1 MTPPSDDTEQPTT
14 SPTFDQRASVHE
26 VSRLHD
32 AVTRLSLRLEQMNLS
47 DLLEVSKRP
56 WKLVWTNFVAGVA
69 RGVGMFLGAGVA
81 GAITLTLVTWLIYH
95 ALEVANMI
103 PVIGQLAHMA
113 QDSFDQ
119 FMRQHAHAPRK

>member
-1 MTPPSDDTEQPTT
+1 MTQPATEPEESA

-56 WKLVWTNFVAGVA
+56 WKLIWTNFVAGVA

-81 GAITLTLVTWLIYH
+81 GAITLGVLTWVIYH
-95 ALEVANMI
+95 ALQVANMI
-103 PVIGQLAHMA
+103 PVIGQLVHLA
-113 QDSFDQ
+113 QDSFNN
-119 FMRQHAHAPRK
+119 FMQQHTSKR

>member
-1 MTPPSDDTEQPTT
+1 MTSSTTEPEQETA

-56 WKLVWTNFVAGVA
+56 WKLIWTNFVAGVA

-81 GAITLTLVTWLIYH
+81 GAITLGALTWVIYH
-95 ALEVANMI
+95 ALQVANMI
-103 PVIGQLAHMA
+103 PVIGQLVHLA
-113 QDSFDQ
+113 QDSFND
-119 FMRQHAHAPRK
+119 FMQQHTSKR

>member
-1 MTPPSDDTEQPTT
+1 MTTPDTEPDLELV
-14 SPTFDQRASVHE
+14 SPAFEQRASVRE

-32 AVTRLSLRLEQMNLS
+32 AVTRLALRLEQMNLS

-56 WKLVWTNFVAGVA
+56 GKLIWTNFVAGVA

-81 GAITLTLVTWLIYH
+81 GAITLTLISWLIYH

-103 PVIGQLAHMA
+103 PVIGQLAHLA
-113 QDSFDQ
+113 QTSFDN
-119 FMRQHAHAPRK
+119 FLKQHAHPK